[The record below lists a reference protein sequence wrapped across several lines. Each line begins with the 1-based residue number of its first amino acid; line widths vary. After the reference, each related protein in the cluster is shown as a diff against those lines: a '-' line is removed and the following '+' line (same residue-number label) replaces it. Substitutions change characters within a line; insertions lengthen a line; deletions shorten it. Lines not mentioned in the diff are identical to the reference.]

1 MMFDKYYHY
10 IAKIYDSLRQD
21 KGKPLYLST
30 KKGLSFENTLC
41 KPYMSVPNGGSSSI
55 TPISSQ
61 CSVSS
66 LKFDVVNVGYEIS
79 KWFYERLNNGN
90 SMMYGEMVDVYAVSN
105 TGETS
110 LIYRGLI
117 RDVSNDNFE
126 SKYTFEIADFQERLK
141 SSVFDRELSEYNEE
155 TISDINT
162 YRLPYIMVNGERKG
176 FSIKEV
182 DEGKTN
188 DNGEKILTRVITFEG
203 HVIDFIEMIF
213 KMIFST
219 PELAV
224 QVPYLT
230 NKYYDFVD
238 LESLKS
244 IREALSRPTYNFYFE
259 FREPISSPYEFLIEN
274 IYKPCAIFPYLNLD
288 GKLGLKLHKQPAI
301 GTHGITLS
309 ENNIISLD
317 EKIIT
322 NENIT
327 NNIIVKYDKDFKED
341 KEYSKRYFS
350 SIASFNKFRM
360 LIPSTPSE
368 YIISGVNKLSETDK
382 ATFTATLADSI
393 FNRYGSTGI
402 ELKITIPLEIGVR
415 HKVGDYL
422 FIIHRTLV
430 VWEGEMS
437 GTTGVGYDS
446 SPEEETDKYNG
457 IAHLDVKHDWGGFIS
472 NNTLGKAIDGT
483 WIVDTTMKEISHKIF
498 NSREIRSCMTN
509 HELIKQWLTEEGID
523 ISGV

>member
-41 KPYMSVPNGGSSSI
+41 KPYMSVPNGGGSSI

-66 LKFDVVNVGYEIS
+66 LKFDVVNVDYEIS

-126 SKYTFEIADFQERLK
+126 SKYTFEVADFQERLK

-162 YRLPYIMVNGERKG
+162 YRLPYIMVNEERKG

-238 LESLKS
+238 LESLNK
-244 IREALSRPTYNFYFE
+244 IRRNLNRATYNFYFE
-259 FREPISSPYEFLIEN
+259 FREPISDPYEFLIEN

-288 GKLGLKLHKQPAI
+288 GKLGLKLHKQPVI
-301 GTHGITLS
+301 GTKGITLS
-309 ENNIISLD
+309 EENIISVD
-317 EKIIT
+317 DKIIS
-322 NENIT
+322 NDNIT
-327 NNIIVKYDKDFKED
+327 NNIVVKYDKDFKED
-341 KEYSKRYFS
+341 KEKSKRYFTSES
-350 SIASFNKFRM
+350 SFKKFRM
-360 LIPSTPSE
+360 LIPNTPSE
-368 YIISGVNKLSETDK
+368 YTISGINKLSETDK
-382 ATFTATLADSI
+382 ATFTAILADNV
-393 FNRYGSTGI
+393 FNRYGNPGV
-402 ELKITIPLEIGVR
+402 ELKLTTPLEVGVR

-422 FIIHRTLV
+422 MIKHRTLV
-430 VWEGEMS
+430 SWGGKLQGS
-437 GTTGVGYDS
+437 NGVGYDES
-446 SPEEETDKYNG
+446 EEQLDEYNG
-457 IAHLDVKHDWGGFIS
+457 IAYLDVKHHWGGFVS
-472 NNTLGKAIDGT
+472 NNNLGKSIDGT
-483 WIVDTTMKEISHKIF
+483 WIIDTREKEISHKIF
-498 NSREIRSCMTN
+498 NSTNENFRSCIKN
-509 HELIKQWLTEEGID
+509 HEFIKQWLVEEGIN
-523 ISGV
+523 IG